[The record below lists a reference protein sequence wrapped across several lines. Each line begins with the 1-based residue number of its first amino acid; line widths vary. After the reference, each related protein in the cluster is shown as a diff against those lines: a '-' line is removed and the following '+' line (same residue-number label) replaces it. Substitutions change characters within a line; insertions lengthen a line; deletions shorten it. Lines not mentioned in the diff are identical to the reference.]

1 MEIGPEARQEI
12 EGSEANPENEIPWKP
27 LEGSM
32 PMSLVERGSYVIG
45 SAVGIAGIVWLY
57 IIGGIIA
64 GGIKEGSAVI
74 EVLFLSF
81 IGLPG
86 VFCLLYG
93 IGQFVSRREIM
104 IERERVSVVN
114 AGLRGR
120 RGWSEPISAFKGVIR
135 RHRYSSGP
143 RDRSRRTVYT
153 VALSHEDTDKEIV
166 LFRVSS
172 RLPFPP
178 EQWEKDWKHYAA
190 LFELPLIEETAEG
203 IVSARL
209 GDIDAP
215 LIGKIRRDTQGILKP
230 DQAME
235 NLGRMVSVEREDDA
249 WVLTFQYAWTF
260 WKTALG
266 LAVMVLALAA
276 VFYFRVLSPKLVM
289 YFALIIPLIA
299 LFSILSIRSKLAHPE
314 QVAVDKDAFWYR
326 YWQKPRGWITRR
338 IGLDKISEIS
348 VKPAPGDTRGRID
361 LVVAG
366 GGTEVR
372 FGYWLPGKTKSKVKE
387 LLLSL
392 IAEAHEIN
400 VY

>member
-1 MEIGPEARQEI
+1 
-12 EGSEANPENEIPWKP
+12 
-27 LEGSM
+27 
-32 PMSLVERGSYVIG
+32 
-45 SAVGIAGIVWLY
+45 
-57 IIGGIIA
+57 
-64 GGIKEGSAVI
+64 
-74 EVLFLSF
+74 
-81 IGLPG
+81 
-86 VFCLLYG
+86 
-93 IGQFVSRREIM
+93 M
-104 IERERVSVVN
+104 IEREHVSMVN

-120 RGWSEPISAFKGVIR
+120 RGWSEPITAYKGVIR
-135 RHRYSSGP
+135 QYRYSSGHGN
-143 RDRSRRTVYT
+143 RSRRTIYT
-153 VALSHEDTDKEIV
+153 VALSHEDRDKEIV

-209 GDIDAP
+209 ADIDAS
-215 LIGKIRRDTQGILKP
+215 LIEKISRDTQGILKP
-230 DQAME
+230 DQAMA
-235 NLGRMVSVEREDDA
+235 NLGRMVGVEQEDDA
-249 WVLTFQYAWTF
+249 WVLTFQQAWTF

-289 YFALIIPLIA
+289 YFALIIPLIVLVA
-299 LFSILSIRSKLAHPE
+299 VLSLRSKLAHPE
-314 QVAVDKDAFWYR
+314 QVAVDKGTFWYR
-326 YWQKPRGWITRR
+326 HWQKPRGWITQR
-338 IGLDKISEIS
+338 IGLDKISEVS

-372 FGYWLPGKTKSKVKE
+372 FGYWLPGKTKLKVKE

-392 IAEAHEIN
+392 IAQAHMK
-400 VY
+400 